1 MAPTPAC
8 QELRRFLCPQGVHQE
23 CFELEFDP
31 LGQQEANRERGVVG
45 EEAFLCLAWHVRVRT
60 FTLKCRIRVIKPG
73 AYVLCVARDH
83 P

>member
-31 LGQQEANRERGVVG
+31 LGQQEANRERGGGGRGSFSVPG
-45 EEAFLCLAWHVRVRT
+45 LAHQ
-60 FTLKCRIRVIKPG
+60 G
-73 AYVLCVARDH
+73 
-83 P
+83 